1 LHELVFF
8 SLLILTFIR
17 LVGLGVSIDL
27 FMESKH
33 SRYKTLTLGWTLWVI
48 TGIIPILSDNLVDV
62 NFSEI
67 LLVLNSIFL
76 VVGFLL
82 VTIGIISHFREIPAI
97 ASIALT
103 CFIALPPILL
113 YYVDGFDSAI
123 SFSSLG
129 FLSVAILLVYS
140 AWLDRKNLRM
150 LLGNSIKWFF
160 GIIIFG
166 FIYLIN
172 GALTV
177 LEGYSFGLYQSNNV
191 FMIVRY
197 YFFAIG
203 ITLLITILIIHLEQ
217 SISYLQKFQLR
228 DIYSHDLG
236 NIMQIILNNIEAI
249 DSIDEKN
256 QPNAD
261 LIKMKCIEAGDLIK
275 EIRER

>member
-1 LHELVFF
+1 MHELVFF

-17 LVGLGVSIDL
+17 LVGLGVSLDL
-27 FMESKH
+27 FLESKH

-48 TGIIPILSDNLVDV
+48 TGIIPILSDNLVDIT
-62 NFSEI
+62 FSEI

-82 VTIGIISHFREIPAI
+82 VTIGIISHFREIPTKI
-97 ASIALT
+97 FIALT
-103 CFIALPPILL
+103 SFIVLPPILL
-113 YYVDGFDSAI
+113 YIINGFDSAI

-129 FLSVAILLVYS
+129 FLSVAILVVYG

-150 LLGNSIKWFF
+150 LLGSSIKWFF
-160 GIIIFG
+160 GTITFG
-166 FIYLIN
+166 FLYLIN

-177 LEGYSFGLYQSNNV
+177 VEGYSFGLYQSDNV
-191 FMIVRY
+191 FMIARY

-203 ITLLITILIIHLEQ
+203 ITLLIIILIIHLEQ

-236 NIMQIILNNIEAI
+236 NIMQIILNNLEAI
-249 DSIDEKN
+249 DSIDENN

-261 LIKMKCIEAGDLIK
+261 LIKTKCIEAGDLIK
-275 EIRER
+275 EIREI